1 MDPFDESYLKSSDPG
16 QDINKISY
24 NLFVGR
30 GEVDIMEIVLGAP
43 SGLARIQ
50 FENFAASFIPDAVS
64 SRLNEA
70 GEEVE
75 IHQTE
80 IQVVVD
86 RFSLAELQ
94 PSRLKHPAYTTLLS
108 KDTPTLSTSTAATS
122 TATLTTTTT
131 NDVDDDAGKEEDLTA
146 APYMR
151 LKYIQHQEPRKTRQ
165 NSVYYSTKEVNLQF
179 NGVRLVFDRDVW
191 KRLQSF
197 FTEGPRAKLLE
208 KAVEE
213 GLDAVVESM
222 LYDYVKFKVEA
233 VGCSVVLPPFA
244 GHKGPHHIASI
255 VLLIHADR

>member
-1 MDPFDESYLKSSDPG
+1 MRECLRLTSL
-16 QDINKISY
+16 
-24 NLFVGR
+24 
-30 GEVDIMEIVLGAP
+30 
-43 SGLARIQ
+43 RIRH
-50 FENFAASFIPDAVS
+50 S
-64 SRLNEA
+64 EA
-70 GEEVE
+70 GEEE

-80 IQVVVD
+80 IQVVVE

-94 PSRLKHPAYTTLLS
+94 PSRLKHPAYTNLLS
-108 KDTPTLSTSTAATS
+108 KETPSLSSSSPSLSA
-122 TATLTTTTT
+122 
-131 NDVDDDAGKEEDLTA
+131 DAEHVNTEDEDLTE

-165 NSVYYSTKEVNLQF
+165 SSVYYSTKEVNLQF
-179 NGVRLVFDRDVW
+179 NGVQLVFDRDVW
-191 KRLQSF
+191 KRLHSF

-255 VLLIHADR
+255 VLLIHADRCLLPPSSPITPLPPRTGALRSLIASLDLVDAWGYTWAETG

>member
-1 MDPFDESYLKSSDPG
+1 
-16 QDINKISY
+16 
-24 NLFVGR
+24 
-30 GEVDIMEIVLGAP
+30 
-43 SGLARIQ
+43 
-50 FENFAASFIPDAVS
+50 
-64 SRLNEA
+64 
-70 GEEVE
+70 
-75 IHQTE
+75 
-80 IQVVVD
+80 
-86 RFSLAELQ
+86 
-94 PSRLKHPAYTTLLS
+94 
-108 KDTPTLSTSTAATS
+108 
-122 TATLTTTTT
+122 
-131 NDVDDDAGKEEDLTA
+131 
-146 APYMR
+146 MR
-151 LKYIQHQEPRKTRQ
+151 LKYIQHQELRKTRQ

-179 NGVRLVFDRDVW
+179 NGVQLVFDRDVW